1 MIYQILQKNK
11 FSNMRLGFDFLS
23 ESDVSSISSFLLN
36 ETWDLYDPR
45 FGTFGKTCPKCLEK
59 CTGHFARLE
68 LGEYIFHPHF
78 VREIKEALT
87 SICEHCGGDVIR
99 SERRPKCKLCHRVVK
114 AEYSLNHKQLY
125 QAKGPH
131 NTYITPKQIK
141 YMLRTKEEQKY
152 IISSILVPPI
162 GIRPPE
168 DVEWPSDLSRAYSSL
183 VEAVRKAKGIHTIA
197 NLFNRIAG
205 IGRSEAV
212 MKLLSGKRGIFRSIM
227 LGKRLDRCA
236 RSVITGDPNIDI
248 DRVIVPKM
256 VSERIKISETV
267 HDHNVDSMMMRAS
280 MGQVWCPKRQT
291 PIGPEDVICGAVFDR
306 CLEDNDRILFNRQ
319 PSLSRSSLLSFRV
332 TVSRQ
337 PNNLSI
343 RFNPLVTSSFN
354 ADFDGD
360 EMNIFAGYG
369 VESKAEM
376 DILCDVKENIYCDD
390 VPMVKAIQDTVT
402 GVYLLTSERYEISKE
417 TFFDCTCITGRYI
430 SRTSPTGKDLFS
442 LSLPEEMEYRHDDI
456 VIKDGILER
465 GVINAKVL
473 NGDIMK
479 HVYETFGPR
488 RITKFLQDVQ
498 KMSIRWMLDIGFN
511 VGLRDIHWSEEDLS
525 RIKGQDATMDNIY
538 EICEENYSRTPV
550 MSMIQ
555 SGAKGSTINAA
566 QMSVSLGQQYIN
578 GEQRGFINS
587 SYLTGLTP
595 EQFILHA
602 MAAREGVI
610 NTGLSTS
617 VTGYLNRR
625 GCKVVADIR
634 ERYNGTIG
642 TEGKTIQFHV

>member
-1 MIYQILQKNK
+1 MKLS
-11 FSNMRLGFDFLS
+11 FSFLA
-23 ESDVSSISSFLLN
+23 ESDISNISSFLLN

-45 FGTFGKTCPKCLEK
+45 FGTFGKTCPKCAEM

-99 SERRPKCKLCHRVVK
+99 SEKQPKCILCHRVVK
-114 AEYSLNHKQLY
+114 AEYSLNHRQLY
-125 QAKGPH
+125 QAKGPQNIH
-131 NTYITPKQIK
+131 LTPKQIK
-141 YMLRTKEEQKY
+141 HMLRTKEEQKY
-152 IISSILVPPI
+152 IISSILVPPV

-168 DVEWPSDLSRAYSSL
+168 DVEWPSDLARAYSSL
-183 VEAVRKAKGIHTIA
+183 VEAVKKARGIQTIA

-212 MKLLSGKRGIFRSIM
+212 MKLLSGKGGIFRSIM

-236 RSVITGDPNIDI
+236 RSVITGDPNLDI
-248 DRVIVPKM
+248 DRITIPKM

-267 HDHNVDSMMMRAS
+267 HDHNVNSMITRAS
-280 MGQVWCPKRQT
+280 KDQVWCPQRQT
-291 PIGPEDVICGAVFDR
+291 LIGPEDVICGAVFDR
-306 CLEDNDRILFNRQ
+306 CLEDGDRILFNRQ
-319 PSLSRSSLLSFRV
+319 PSLSRSSLLSFKANI
-332 TVSRQ
+332 SRQ
-337 PNNLSI
+337 PNILSI

-369 VESKAEM
+369 IESKAEM

-390 VPMVKAIQDTVT
+390 VPMIKAIQDTIT
-402 GVYLLTSERYEISKE
+402 SVYLLTSERYDISKE
-417 TFFDCTCITGRYI
+417 TFSDCICITERYI
-430 SRTSPTGKDLFS
+430 FRASPTGKDLFS
-442 LSLPEEMEYRHDDI
+442 LSLPEEMEYKHGEI
-456 VIKDGILER
+456 VIKDGILEK
-465 GVINAKVL
+465 GVINAQVL
-473 NGDIMK
+473 NGNILK
-479 HVYETFGPR
+479 YIYETFGPSR
-488 RITKFLQDVQ
+488 VTKFLQDVQ
-498 KMSIRWMLDIGFN
+498 KTSIRWMLDIGFN
-511 VGLRDIHWSEEDLS
+511 VRLRDIHWSEEDS
-525 RIKGQDATMDNIY
+525 NVIKDLNQDVMMDEIY
-538 EICEENYSRTPV
+538 KICEENYSWTPI

-578 GEQRGFINS
+578 GEKRGFIDS